1 MGVFHIW
8 HSRTVK
14 ICFFVVLGYGRVNVV
29 EEFLST
35 SETAGAFIIVQIP
48 LLMNRATGKNHRGGV
63 LHYFL
68 TKNKGAERERREN
81 E

>member
-35 SETAGAFIIVQIP
+35 SETEGAFIIAR
-48 LLMNRATGKNHRGGV
+48 NTSSD
-63 LHYFL
+63 
-68 TKNKGAERERREN
+68 E
-81 E
+81 

>member
-14 ICFFVVLGYGRVNVV
+14 TSFFVVLGYGRVNVV

-35 SETAGAFIIVQIP
+35 SETEGAFIIARIP
-48 LLMNRATGKNHRGGV
+48 LLMNRATGKNHRGGYCV
-63 LHYFL
+63 IFWQ
-68 TKNKGAERERREN
+68 NKGAERERREN